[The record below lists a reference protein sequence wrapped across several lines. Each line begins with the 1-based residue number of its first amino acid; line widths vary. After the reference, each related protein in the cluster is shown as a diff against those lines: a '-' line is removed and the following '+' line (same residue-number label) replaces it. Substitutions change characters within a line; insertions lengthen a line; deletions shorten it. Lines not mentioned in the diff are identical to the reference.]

1 MERRRSAS
9 SARGRRAARSVRHIP
24 DSAID
29 FSDIPE
35 STDTELKKARR
46 VGRPSSRDAKQLIS
60 IRIRPSLLA
69 TIRRTARQRGE
80 PYQTLIHKILEKAAK
95 NFA

>member
-1 MERRRSAS
+1 M
-9 SARGRRAARSVRHIP
+9 P

-35 STDTELKKARR
+35 STDRELKKARR

-69 TIRRTARQRGE
+69 TIRRAARQKGE
-80 PYQTLIHKILEKAAK
+80 PYQTLIHEILGKAAK
-95 NFA
+95 HFA